1 MPLTNAMR
9 NAKRDAYLE
18 DIAYHKG
25 IARKLLKEKE
35 SVENSALVHP
45 LVEQKIAEYEDKLS
59 KLSRFKKY
67 DKDKHTKY
75 VKEYRLDYDH
85 KPVSPFKHSIPYP
98 VSPDHMPYTIEDAVS
113 GARKQVKNLLNNEL
127 TYIIAAHG
135 RGAVSSDQRSSGYP
149 EKIYSGQF
157 FQGTLL
163 ELDNFN
169 FGSIVPDHCQLVG
182 KVGESHQQALVRILQ
197 DTIYGNHLIYS
208 KCKIFDSTRGKYW
221 FPNLIFAGGDFI
233 ATICRIDKKNN
244 TSYFPLMPAK
254 RKQIDLRSILKTIH
268 DREGSDVPINVIFNN
283 CMHYL
288 EGQLVSDDISDQF
301 NCRGNKFAYGINKS
315 RRRRRR
321 RPKKSRRR
329 RRRRHHRRS
338 KRN

>member
-85 KPVSPFKHSIPYP
+85 KPVSPFKQSIPYP

-113 GARKQVKNLLNNEL
+113 GARKQVK
-127 TYIIAAHG
+127 
-135 RGAVSSDQRSSGYP
+135 
-149 EKIYSGQF
+149 K
-157 FQGTLL
+157 
-163 ELDNFN
+163 
-169 FGSIVPDHCQLVG
+169 
-182 KVGESHQQALVRILQ
+182 
-197 DTIYGNHLIYS
+197 LI
-208 KCKIFDSTRGKYW
+208 K
-221 FPNLIFAGGDFI
+221 
-233 ATICRIDKKNN
+233 
-244 TSYFPLMPAK
+244 
-254 RKQIDLRSILKTIH
+254 
-268 DREGSDVPINVIFNN
+268 
-283 CMHYL
+283 
-288 EGQLVSDDISDQF
+288 
-301 NCRGNKFAYGINKS
+301 
-315 RRRRRR
+315 
-321 RPKKSRRR
+321 
-329 RRRRHHRRS
+329 
-338 KRN
+338 